1 MLYLEN
7 MIKIVDVPI
16 YKCSVV
22 FLIEATR
29 EEWLQFF
36 NEQKP
41 KVTDADN
48 THVLEDYDEE
58 TIGFTLQ
65 TEQND
70 YICYVNNKDRL
81 GLVAHEIFHAANM
94 ILVDRNFKI
103 DYAGEAWAYL
113 IEFLINEFY
122 LAIDDNHSTT
132 QD

>member
-1 MLYLEN
+1 
-7 MIKIVDVPI
+7 MIEIVDVPL

-22 FLIEATR
+22 FLIETTR
-29 EEWLQFF
+29 EEWLKFF
-36 NEQKP
+36 DEQKP

-48 THVLEDYDEE
+48 THVLEEYDEE

-65 TEQND
+65 TAQND

-103 DYAGEAWAYL
+103 DYTGEAWAYL
-113 IEFLINEFY
+113 IEFLTNKFY
-122 LAIDDNHSTT
+122 LATDNNYSTT
-132 QD
+132 